1 MSTPFKIAGL
11 LAAAWA
17 IAAPAAAGT
26 YLYATPDGAK
36 NPFDNSQPVLASA
49 LFTVSEGEL
58 QIVLTNGQAGA
69 RSAGQA
75 ISGFSFQ
82 LDNRALA
89 ADDIGYA
96 AFSQLTTIK
105 KGGGYTA
112 PAATGMVTSFGRTA
126 AIPWLP
132 AAVAAG
138 CSTQISFSAL
148 ANSVNDHLLIGMPNP
163 GTHLYSNANS
173 SIFHHDPFLY
183 NSVTFIVTSDE
194 IHLNSKI
201 SSVLVSFGTAHGGD
215 IRMTAAAEGVPEPG
229 TAALVC
235 AGLLLGAAA
244 AFLRRP
250 LP

>member
-1 MSTPFKIAGL
+1 MVTLRKIGLVAAGL
-11 LAAAWA
+11 A
-17 IAAPAAAGT
+17 IASAPASASI
-26 YLYATPDGAK
+26 YLFSTPDGAR

-49 LFTVSEGEL
+49 LFTVSEGTL
-58 QIVLTNGQAGA
+58 QIVLTNGQADA
-69 RSAGQA
+69 RSTGQA

-105 KGGGYTA
+105 RGGGYTA
-112 PAATGMVTSFGRTA
+112 PAATGEVTGFGRKA

-138 CSTQISFSAL
+138 CKTQISFSAL
-148 ANSVNDHLLIGMPNP
+148 ANSVNDHLLIGAPNP
-163 GTHLYSNANS
+163 DTHLYSNANS

-183 NSVTFIVTSDE
+183 NSVTFIVTSDK
-194 IHLNSKI
+194 IHTNSNI
-201 SSVLVSFGTAHGGD
+201 SNVLVSFGTAPGGD
-215 IRMTAAAEGVPEPG
+215 VHMTAAADGVPEPG

-235 AGLLLGAAA
+235 GGLLLAAAA
-244 AFLRRP
+244 AFRRRP